1 MSDLRFYKVNKP
13 QLILEDFG
21 DETVIVHV
29 ESGFYYSVSG
39 SGSRILELIE
49 AGYSDA
55 DLATI
60 LRDEHGQHAGADAE
74 IRAFV
79 SQLVLEGIITE
90 RPRDDGA
97 SSPVH
102 APATASPDKS
112 AWLPPVLERFDE
124 VRDLLLIDPVHQV
137 DENYGW
143 PRQK

>member
-1 MSDLRFYKVNKP
+1 MTDLRFYQINKA

-49 AGYSDA
+49 AGYADG
-55 DLATI
+55 DLAA
-60 LRDEHGQHAGADAE
+60 LLGEPARRPGARAE
-74 IRAFV
+74 IAAFV
-79 SQLVLEGIITE
+79 DRLLAEGIITA
-90 RPRDDGA
+90 RSADDGA
-97 SSPVH
+97 MLPDG
-102 APATASPDKS
+102 AAGPGSPDEA
-112 AWLPPVLERFDE
+112 AWQPPVLERFDE

-143 PRQK
+143 PKPR